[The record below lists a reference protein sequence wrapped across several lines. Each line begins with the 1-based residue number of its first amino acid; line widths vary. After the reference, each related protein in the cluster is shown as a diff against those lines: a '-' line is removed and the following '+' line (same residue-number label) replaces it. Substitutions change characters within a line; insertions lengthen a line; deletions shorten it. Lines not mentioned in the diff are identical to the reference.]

1 MPAPTA
7 SSQRTVEVDGSE
19 LASDVE
25 VQLESVLV
33 VDRLAM
39 PDMFVLAFRDPDRD
53 VLGRAGLEIGTKV
66 AISTTSLTGDTPEML
81 ITGEVTSIETEYD
94 ALGTRAVARGYDR
107 SHRLAA
113 GRKTATF
120 QNVKYSDV
128 ASKIA
133 GDAGLS
139 ADVDDS
145 GTTIE
150 HLLQAN
156 QSDLEFLYAIA
167 RRIGFDCRVE
177 DETLRF
183 KKPVASSDA
192 PGEGDFS
199 SENPVQLVWEGNL
212 LEFRARMSAVA
223 QVRDVKVRGWD
234 VTAKEA
240 VIGQAAVTA
249 TNAEVSMT
257 PADLASK
264 VGGGTMTVVD
274 HPVGKQE
281 PANELATARS
291 QQVGSAA
298 FEATA
303 VAVGSPA
310 LQAGTAVSVSG
321 IDPALEGKWA
331 ITGSRHEFANGSY
344 RTWLEF
350 SGRQDRSI
358 LGLVSQGMT
367 GGHERI
373 FGVAIGIV
381 TGNNDPDK
389 LGRVKVKY
397 PWLGDEVESYWA
409 RLVAPGAGNNYG
421 VVWLPQMGDE
431 VLVAFEHGDISY
443 PLVLGGLWNG
453 KDKVP
458 FDYGEDL
465 DAGKVTMC
473 GFVSRSGHKVLF
485 NESKDEASIELMTSA
500 GNVTVVLDDKN
511 KKLIVDTGGDISFAA
526 QGNVEIKADGSL
538 KLTAQKGIDIESS
551 GGKTSIKGTTVA
563 LN

>member
-1 MPAPTA
+1 MPAQTA
-7 SSQRTVEVDGSE
+7 SSQRTVEIDGAE
-19 LASDVE
+19 LSSDLE
-25 VQLESVLV
+25 GQLESVLV

-39 PDMFVLAFRDPDRD
+39 PDMFVLVFRDPDRD
-53 VLGRAGLEIGTKV
+53 ILGRAGLEIGTRV
-66 AISTTSLTGDTPEML
+66 SVSTTSLGGDTPEVL
-81 ITGEVTSIETEYD
+81 ISGEVTSIETEYD

-128 ASKIA
+128 AAKIA

-167 RRIGFDCRVE
+167 RRIGFDCRVD

-199 SENPVQLVWEGNL
+199 SENPVQLVWEANL

-223 QVRDVKVRGWD
+223 QVREVKVRGWD
-234 VTAKEA
+234 VTAKKA
-240 VIGQAAVTA
+240 VIGQADVTA

-257 PADLASK
+257 PADLAAR

-274 HPVGKQE
+274 HPVGMQQ
-281 PANELATARS
+281 PADELATARS

-310 LQAGTAVSVSG
+310 LKAGTAVSVSG
-321 IDPALEGKWA
+321 IDPALEGKWV
-331 ITGSRHEFANGSY
+331 ITGSRHEFADGSY
-344 RTWLEF
+344 RTALEF

-367 GGHERI
+367 GGHERF

-381 TGNNDPDK
+381 TDNDDPDR
-389 LGRVKVKY
+389 LGRVKIQY
-397 PWLGDEVESYWA
+397 PWLGDDVESYWA

-421 VVWLPQMGDE
+421 VIWLPQVGDE

-458 FDYGEDL
+458 FEYGEDL
-465 DAGKVTMC
+465 DAGKVTSC
-473 GFVSRSGHKVLF
+473 GFVSRSGHQVLF
-485 NESKDEASIELMTSA
+485 NESSDEASIELMTSE
-500 GNVTVVLDDKN
+500 GNVMMVLDDKG
-511 KKLIVDTGGDISFAA
+511 KKLIVDTTGDISIAA
-526 QGNVEIKADGSL
+526 QGNIEIKADGTL
-538 KLTAQKGIDIESS
+538 KLSAQQGIDIESS
-551 GGKTSIKGTTVA
+551 GGKTSVKGTTVA